1 MSNTVKNISNWLFT
15 PIHLLKSRHKES
27 GDREPGKLPN
37 AFTENTHAEYIG
49 LGTIIVGLI
58 TGIFARR
65 NYNAIGKVIANV
77 LSVIGIASLA
87 SGTIFGFIKNRK
99 HSNFL
104 NGLDNSS
111 SAREMVEPERPQ
123 AAYQAKMSV
132 DTATLDRWVTWRIL
146 VDTLQNHVDETRIQK
161 ANLWRAGK
169 KEEARAFRSDIIFIL
184 KDGRRISYYDAIF
197 QSVNSKDVKE
207 IVISDKGKGYDKERL
222 EWVWSSKTDND
233 GKTYREIGIDPPGG
247 KFGEGLKMV
256 PASILKIQKEQEK
269 EGVPE
274 NERVGLSFKSQNW
287 EAALAEKKIET
298 KSGESTFGV
307 DYKFM
312 ENGSEVEGSQSIF
325 HNPTEEMVNLVKN
338 AGKLC
343 LDFAPAREVL
353 TNTYSGSAFNNPD
366 EKLIF
371 VRGYRV
377 TTCKELAR
385 SSEEG
390 ALFSYN
396 LTDVDIYRDRDKLES
411 HNAMKEVGKII
422 ISGSKKDLIK
432 KLLAHASNTK
442 HFYRAKQDDKS
453 GTYSPNL
460 ELEFQAIENTLN
472 YDTYFVYGVT
482 DECRKRWCESFYETF
497 GRDAILCSSS
507 DFSND
512 GSKQVRD
519 AGKNLVVLNLPLF
532 RLLKEFGISTDFDHS
547 RAVVKDYQLGLSL
560 DYRKDRW
567 GPLRIVLDML
577 QNHADAA
584 REAKDRG
591 QMNAQS
597 KVEFE
602 VGNRWLPLSQI
613 NQFDNGQITAIRLKD
628 NSESG
633 YSHGYLAQFGS
644 NKSNIFSI
652 QVGEFGEGLKVASAA
667 CLRLDLNVTCKSQ
680 DWLAEAYSYTN
691 KICDEGYKTDYHN
704 NLGYHVYKNPKQE
717 GSETIIR
724 LSDKRP
730 NNSRESLN
738 EILNILRELGYYVL
752 RHKECNLRDK
762 NPISLFAGSSGDI
775 VSKDKGDIYV
785 KDFYITSEESGRL
798 IFSYNFHGL
807 NVNVDRDVPS
817 QNDLIREVR
826 KILAE
831 LDNNEL
837 IKIIIEKAVS
847 NPSEKYHEFQDL
859 SYRWDLDLQKTCWKE
874 TFVELYGNKAV
885 IASEKEDAE
894 REATWGGFKV
904 VKLNKQI
911 ASTLHACGV
920 LYDSDAIKA
929 EYPDLNE
936 SELTDAERVVLDFA
950 RWLDENEIIFPKSD
964 VQTKYKVYE
973 VAKNKVTGE
982 DMPGI
987 LGYADIL
994 AREVIGFKRAVLH
1007 NPVLFFE
1014 TYLEEKAH
1022 QLSGAP
1028 DGSRLHFNKALDS
1041 TIWTI
1046 FKDRASTVLEKI
1058 KEIFPGFNKD
1068 NVVATFDNAS
1078 QRVRLSYGE
1087 V

>member
-15 PIHLLKSRHKES
+15 PIYLLRSRHKES
-27 GDREPGKLPN
+27 RYKGIEKPSNFFAKD
-37 AFTENTHAEYIG
+37 THAEHIG

-77 LSVIGIASLA
+77 LSVIGIALLA
-87 SGTIFGFIKNRK
+87 SGAIFGFIKNRK
-99 HSNFL
+99 HSNPSTSV
-104 NGLDNSS
+104 GNSS
-111 SAREMVEPERPQ
+111 SAGEIVEPERPQ

-169 KEEARAFRSDIIFIL
+169 KEEARAFTPDIIFVL
-184 KDGRRISYYDAIF
+184 KDGRKVSYYDATF

-207 IVISDKGKGYDKERL
+207 MVISDKGKGYDKERL
-222 EWVWSSKTDND
+222 EWVWSSKTDKD
-233 GKTYREIGIDPPGG
+233 GKTYREMGIDPPGG

-256 PASILKIQKEQEK
+256 PASILKIQNEQEK

-274 NERVGLSFKSQNW
+274 SERVGLSFKSQNW

-343 LDFAPAREVL
+343 LDFAPVREVL
-353 TNTYSGSAFNNPD
+353 AASDSGLGFNSPG

-422 ISGSKKDLIK
+422 IAGSKKDLIK
-432 KLLAHASNTK
+432 KLLTHASNTK
-442 HFYRAKQDDKS
+442 NSYRAAQDDKS
-453 GTYSPNL
+453 NTYGYNL
-460 ELEFQAIENTLN
+460 ELEFEAIEKILN
-472 YDTYFVYGVT
+472 FDTYFVHGLT
-482 DECRKRWCESFYETF
+482 DECTKRWCESFYEIF
-497 GRDAILCSSS
+497 GKDAILCSSS

-532 RLLKEFGISTDFDHS
+532 RLLKEFGISTDFDYS
-547 RAVVKDYQLGLSL
+547 RTVVKDYQLGLSL

-591 QMNAQS
+591 QTNAQAE
-597 KVEFE
+597 VEFE
-602 VGNRWLPLSQI
+602 VNNRWLPLSRI
-613 NQFDNGQITAIRLKD
+613 NQFDNGQITAVRLKD
-628 NSESG
+628 NSKSG
-633 YSHGYLAQFGS
+633 YSHGHLAQFGS
-644 NKSNIFSI
+644 NKSNTSSI
-652 QVGEFGEGLKVASAA
+652 QVGEFGEGLKIASAA
-667 CLRLDLNVTCKSQ
+667 CLRLDLEVTCGSQ

-691 KICDEGYKTDYHN
+691 EIRDEVYKVENYS

-724 LSDKRP
+724 LPDKQP
-730 NNSRESLN
+730 TSSKESLN
-738 EILNILRELGYYVL
+738 EILNILRNLSYYVL
-752 RHKECNLRDK
+752 RHKECNLGNQ
-762 NPISLFAGSSGDI
+762 NPIPLFTSSSGDI
-775 VSKDKGDIYV
+775 TSKDKEDIYV
-785 KDFYITSEESGRL
+785 KDFYITSEESDRL
-798 IFSYNFHGL
+798 IFGYNFHGL
-807 NVNVDRDVPS
+807 KVNVDRDVPS

-826 KILAE
+826 KVLAE

-837 IKIIIEKAVS
+837 IKIIIEKAVNS
-847 NPSEKYHEFQDL
+847 PDGKYHEFQDL
-859 SYRWDLDLQKTCWKE
+859 SYCWNSDLQKTCWKK
-874 TFVELYGNKAV
+874 TFTELFGNKAV
-885 IASEKEDAE
+885 IASDKEDAE
-894 REATWGGFKV
+894 REATWIGFKV
-904 VKLNKQI
+904 MKLNKQI

-929 EYPDLNE
+929 EHPDLNE
-936 SELTDAERVVLDFA
+936 NELTNAEKMVLDFA

-964 VQTKYKVYE
+964 VQTEYKVFE
-973 VAKNKVTGE
+973 VAKNKVTGK

-987 LGYADIL
+987 LGYANIFS
-994 AREVIGFKRAVLH
+994 RERIGFKREVLH

-1041 TIWTI
+1041 IIWTI
-1046 FKDRASTVLEKI
+1046 FKDRASVVLERI
-1058 KEIFPGFNKD
+1058 KEVFPGFNKD
-1068 NVVATFDNAS
+1068 NVAVISDNAS

-1087 V
+1087 A